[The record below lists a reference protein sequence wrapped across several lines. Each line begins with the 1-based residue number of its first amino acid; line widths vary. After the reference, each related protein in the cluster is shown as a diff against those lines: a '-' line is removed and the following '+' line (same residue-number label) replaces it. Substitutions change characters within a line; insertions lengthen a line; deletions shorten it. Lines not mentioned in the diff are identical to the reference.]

1 MLRRC
6 TLMIGS
12 LVLLAPMALVAQ
24 QKTTGT
30 YATLPGDADE
40 MDLPND
46 QILQQ
51 SGYRMVVFATNPA
64 SPLNNISSH
73 CTSATVAAGD
83 GAVVSNSGFC
93 YNMDAAG
100 NGYSMWWQ
108 ETEAGTS
115 SCPTRCGQFGLYAGH
130 GKFKGMTGMG
140 TWRAGS
146 VLADGTGMGTWELT
160 SQKK

>member
-1 MLRRC
+1 VRVRI
-6 TLMIGS
+6 T
-12 LVLLAPMALVAQ
+12 VVAALFFLSIPAAVTAQ

-30 YATLPGDADE
+30 YATMPGDADE

-51 SGYRMVVFATNPA
+51 SGYRMVVFATDPA